1 MPTKSQYDYFKNH
14 VDQPREIP
22 YKKWI
27 RLDEAEKRYHVTR
40 TSIRR
45 WVAET
50 EKLFPNETIKIKVN
64 NMVIINSELV
74 ERFIDGKRIKGEQPV

>member
-1 MPTKSQYDYFKNH
+1 MPTASQYDFFKNH

-27 RLDEAEKRYHVTR
+27 RLVEAEKRYHVTR

-45 WVAET
+45 WIAEI
-50 EKLFPNETIKIKVN
+50 EKQYPDETVKIMVN
-64 NMVIINSELV
+64 NFVLINSELV
-74 ERFIDGKRIKGEQPV
+74 ERFIDGKRITGEQPD